1 MDEQR
6 GVELKMNGNMADLY
20 WMPLEGGGES
30 MYPDSLF
37 VLWAAY
43 TNGMNASEACLSF
56 VQYEKKKLSE
66 LPIPFPRFREFLI
79 P

>member
-1 MDEQR
+1 
-6 GVELKMNGNMADLY
+6 MNGNMADLY

-56 VQYEKKKLSE
+56 VQYEKKS
-66 LPIPFPRFREFLI
+66 FPSFPYRFHGSGSFFDPMTDAQRT
-79 P
+79 